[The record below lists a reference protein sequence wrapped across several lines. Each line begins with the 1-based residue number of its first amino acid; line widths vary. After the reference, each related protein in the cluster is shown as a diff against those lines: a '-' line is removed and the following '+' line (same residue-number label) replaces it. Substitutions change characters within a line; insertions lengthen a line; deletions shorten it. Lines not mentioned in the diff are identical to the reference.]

1 MASELRVN
9 TLKDASGNNSVATSV
24 VFNGIPKA
32 WNNVNMVGT
41 AAVRDSYNFSGFTD
55 NGTGDFTVTIVSAM
69 SDTNYSHASGGGQGN
84 TSQIVVMQQR
94 ADHSP
99 TTTSVRYQVCFDD
112 GDIYD
117 AIYAA
122 VAILGDLA

>member
-1 MASELRVN
+1 MASELRVD

-32 WNNVNMVGT
+32 WNNVNMTGT

-69 SDTNYSHASGGGQGN
+69 SDTNYSHASGGGQQN

-94 ADHSP
+94 SDHAP
-99 TTTSVRYQVCFDD
+99 TTSSVRYQVCFDD

-117 AIYAA
+117 SIYAA